1 MKVIEGQFDKKEQK
15 NVIQFL
21 KDTIKM
27 VEEDGDTSFSNA
39 LVTLQT
45 ESGRTITTSN
55 TDFETSIVMAE
66 VTRQVV
72 LDLYMGESYD

>member
-27 VEEDGDTSFSNA
+27 VEEDRDTSFSNA

-45 ESGRTITTSN
+45 ESGRTITMSN

>member
-45 ESGRTITTSN
+45 ESGRTITMSN